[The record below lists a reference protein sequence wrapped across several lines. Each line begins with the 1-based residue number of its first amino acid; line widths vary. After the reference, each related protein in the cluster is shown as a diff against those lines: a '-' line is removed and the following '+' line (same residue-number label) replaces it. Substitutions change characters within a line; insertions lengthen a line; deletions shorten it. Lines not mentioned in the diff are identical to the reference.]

1 MSAMVIS
8 EREADIREGGGQM
21 CGQGRPISG
30 VRRVT

>member
-8 EREADIREGGGQM
+8 EREADIREGGQM